1 MLIDELKKI
10 FKGDILTDDATLE
23 TYSYDA
29 SVFKVRPQI
38 VVFPKD
44 TEDVKNLVKFVGQ
57 KKSAGENIAITPRA
71 GGTDMSGG
79 AIGESI
85 VVVFTKYMNRIK
97 EMGAEFC
104 VVEPGL
110 YFRDLEK
117 ILDEKNLLL
126 PSYPASKNICAVGG
140 MVSNNS
146 GGEKTLFYGKTEKY
160 VEELKMVLSDGEEYI
175 IKPLLAEEIQDKISR
190 DDFESQALRQLY
202 QLATQNNED
211 IQNAKP
217 NVSKNS
223 AGFLLWNLWDG
234 KIFHLEQIFIGA
246 QGTLGLITEIKF
258 RLVPKKKF
266 SRLAA
271 IFIKD
276 TSRLPEIITAVLKFR
291 PESLESFDDH
301 TMRLAVRF
309 FPTIARSLKVWQSIV
324 LGWLFL
330 PEAWMFLT
338 GGMPKLVML
347 AEITGNDP
355 QEIENR
361 LRGIKDALQPF
372 NLKINLAKSEAETQ
386 KYWIIRRESFN
397 LLRKHVKDKRTVP
410 FIDDVIVRP
419 EKLGEFLPALNA
431 ILQPY
436 QKDMVYTIAGH
447 PGDGNFHIIP
457 LMNMRDPRS
466 REIIPEVADK
476 VYDLVLKFGGS
487 LTAEHNDG
495 LIRGPYLK
503 KMYGEK
509 IYGLFE
515 EVKKIFDPQ
524 NIFNPGKKI
533 GATKEYYIAHLKTE

>member
-1 MLIDELKKI
+1 MNAEDIKKF
-10 FKGDILTDDATLE
+10 FKGDVLADDATLDQ
-23 TYSYDA
+23 YSYDA

-44 TEDVKNLVKFVGQ
+44 TEDVKNLVKFVAQ
-57 KKSAGENIAITPRA
+57 KKSVGENIAITPRA

-97 EMGAEFC
+97 EMGADFC

-160 VEELKMVLSDGEEYI
+160 VEELKVVLSDGEEHTI
-175 IKPLLAEEIQDKISR
+175 RPLSAEETQDKINR
-190 DDFESQALRQLY
+190 NDLESQILRQLY
-202 QLATQNNED
+202 QLATQNDKD
-211 IQNAKP
+211 IQKAKP

-223 AGFLLWNLWDG
+223 AGFPLWNVFDG
-234 KIFHLEQIFIGA
+234 KTFHPEQIFVGA

-276 TSRLPEIITAVLKFR
+276 MSRLPEIITAVLKFR

-309 FPTIARSLKVWQSIV
+309 FPAIARSLKIWQSIV

-347 AEITGNDP
+347 AEITGDDP
-355 QEIENR
+355 QEIESR

-372 NLKINLAKSEAETQ
+372 NLEINLAKSEAETQ

-419 EKLGEFLPALNA
+419 EKLGEFLPELNA

-436 QKDMVYTIAGH
+436 EKDMVYTIAGH

-476 VYDLVLKFGGS
+476 VYDLVLRFGGS

-495 LIRGPYLK
+495 LIRSPYLK